1 MNISST
7 FIKRPVATW
16 LLTIGLVL
24 AGIIA
29 FHLLPVSPLP
39 QVDFPTISV
48 GASLPGADPQTMST
62 SVAAPLERQFGRIA
76 GVTEMTST
84 STRGSTSVTLQ
95 FDLSRDINGA
105 ARDVQGAI
113 NAARGFLPANLTSNP
128 TYRKVNPSDAPIL
141 ILALTSDTI
150 SKPDLYDAASSI
162 LQQKLSQVKG
172 VGQVFVG
179 GSSLPAVR
187 VELNP
192 LQLTR
197 YGISLDTVRNALTA
211 TSVNRPKGNVAG
223 GDKSWELR
231 TNDQLRKASEYLPVI
246 VTYRSGAAVR
256 LADVANVQDSVEDI
270 RTAGMV
276 NGKPS
281 VMVVLF
287 RQPGAN
293 IIETVDNVRDLLP
306 QLKASLPGGIDLSVV
321 LDRTPPIRGSLH
333 DVAVSLVISAL
344 LVILVVFWF
353 LRNVRSTVIPA
364 VAVAVSIIGTFVV
377 MYLCGYSLDNLSLMA
392 LTIATGFVV
401 DDAIVVLENVTR
413 YREMGQS
420 PFEAAMNGSREIVF
434 TVFSMSVSLVAVF
447 IPILLM
453 AGMVGRLFR
462 EFAVT
467 LSAAILVS
475 LVVSLTLTPMMCA
488 TILKP
493 FEQREHGFLYL
504 TSEWMFNRM
513 HQGYEKTLRWAL
525 RHHRIMLLITLVT
538 VVVNVLLFSMVPKGF
553 FPEQDTGRIMGNI
566 QAAQDMSFQA
576 MKDKLAQV
584 VAIIQKDPDVEY
596 VTAFTGGGG
605 TTNTARMFISL
616 KPFAKRKASAQDIIK
631 RLRPKLGSIPG
642 APTFLA
648 PVQELRVGGRMG
660 NALYQ
665 YTLQG
670 DNLTELN
677 AASQKLLRKMRTV
690 PQVADVSSDLQDKGR
705 EANLVIDRET
715 ASRLGITP
723 QVIDSTLYDAFG
735 QRQVAVS
742 YTLLNQYHVVM
753 EVDPVFWQRPETL
766 RDIWV
771 PTGSGTSAAA
781 SGGTPPQGGSGT
793 PAQTG
798 GATRALASSATSAQT
813 GSGVTQTGSGTLA
826 PLSAFTHFERTA
838 SALAVNHQGQFPSI
852 TLSFNAAPG
861 VALGDAVKA
870 IEAASREIGLPA
882 SIRGSFSGTAQAF
895 QASLANEPLL
905 ILAALITVYIV
916 LGVLY
921 ESYMHP
927 WTILST
933 LPSAGVGAV
942 LALMFFR
949 TDLSLIAIIGVIL
962 LIGIVKKNGIM
973 MVDFAL
979 MAQRKEG
986 KSPEDAIFEACLLRF
1001 RPIMMTTMAAL
1012 LGALP
1017 LAVGTGVGSELR
1029 RPLGISIVG
1038 GLIFSQMLT
1047 LFTTPVVYLYMD
1059 RLRMWIERKRGKS
1072 AQRKIYEESRTGM

>member
-1 MNISST
+1 MNISAT
-7 FIKRPVATW
+7 FIKRPVATT

-29 FHLLPVSPLP
+29 FQLLPVSPLP

-48 GASLPGADPQTMST
+48 NASLPGADPQTMST

-84 STRGSTSVTLQ
+84 SNRGSTSITLQ
-95 FDLSRDINGA
+95 FELNRDINGA

-128 TYRKVNPSDAPIL
+128 SYRKVNPSDAPIM
-141 ILALTSDTI
+141 IISLTSDTMT
-150 SKPDLYDAASSI
+150 KPQLYDAASSI
-162 LQQKLSQVKG
+162 LNQKLSQVKG

-192 LQLTR
+192 LALNR
-197 YGISLDTVRNALTA
+197 YGVSLEGVRGAISA
-211 TSVNRPKGNVAG
+211 TNVNRPKGNLVA
-223 GDKSWELR
+223 GDKSWEVR
-231 TNDQLRKASEYLPVI
+231 SNDQLRKAAEYLPLV
-246 VTYRSGAAVR
+246 VSYRSGAAVR
-256 LADVANVQDSVEDI
+256 LSDVASVVDSVEDI
-270 RTAGMV
+270 RTTGIV
-276 NGKPS
+276 NSKPA
-281 VMVVLF
+281 VMVILF

-293 IIETVDNVRDLLP
+293 IIETVDNVRALLP
-306 QLKASLPGGIDLSVV
+306 QLKAALPGAIDLSVV

-333 DVAVSLVISAL
+333 DVELSLMISGM

-353 LRNVRSTVIPA
+353 LRNVRATVIPA
-364 VAVAVSIIGTFVV
+364 VAVAVSIIGTFAV

-413 YREMGQS
+413 YREAGLS
-420 PFEAAMNGSREIVF
+420 PLEAAFKGSQEIAF
-434 TVFSMSVSLVAVF
+434 TVISMSLSLIAVF

-453 AGMVGRLFR
+453 EGMVGRLFR

-493 FEQREHGFLYL
+493 ELPREHGFLYRL
-504 TSEWMFNRM
+504 SERSFTFL
-513 HQGYEKTLRWAL
+513 HEHYETTLRWAL
-525 RHHRIMLLITLVT
+525 RHQRIMLTVTLVT
-538 VVVNVLLFSMVPKGF
+538 VVVNVYLFYLVPKGF
-553 FPEQDTGRIMGNI
+553 FPEQDTGRISGSI
-566 QAAQDMSFQA
+566 QAAQDTSFQS
-576 MKDKLAQV
+576 MSEKLSKI
-584 VAIIQKDPDVEY
+584 VAIIKTDPDVEY
-596 VTAFTGGGG
+596 VTGFTGGGG
-605 TTNTARMFISL
+605 GGGSTTNTARMFISL
-616 KPFAKRKASAQDIIK
+616 KPFATRKASANDIIK
-631 RLRPKLGSIPG
+631 RLRGKISSVPG
-642 APTFLA
+642 APTFLQ
-648 PVQELRVGGRMG
+648 PVQDLRVGGRVG
-660 NALYQ
+660 SALYQ

-670 DNLTELN
+670 DNLAELN
-677 AASQKLLRKMRTV
+677 AASQQLLRKLRGV
-690 PQVADVSSDLQDKGR
+690 PQLVDLNSDLQDKGR
-705 EANLVIDRET
+705 EATLVIDRLT

-723 QVIDSTLYDAFG
+723 AAIDNTLYDAFG
-735 QRQVAVS
+735 QRQVAIS

-753 EVDPVFWQRPETL
+753 EVDPSFWQNPEML
-766 RDIWV
+766 KDIYV
-771 PTGSGTSAAA
+771 PG
-781 SGGTPPQGGSGT
+781 
-793 PAQTG
+793 TG
-798 GATRALASSATSAQT
+798 GAL
-813 GSGVTQTGSGTLA
+813 V
-826 PLSAFTHFERTA
+826 PLSAFTHFEPSA

-852 TLSFNAAPG
+852 TLSFNLAPG
-861 VALGDAVKA
+861 VALGDGVKA
-870 IEAASREIGLPA
+870 IGAATKEIGMPA
-882 SIRGSFSGTAQAF
+882 GIRGNFAGTAQAF

-916 LGVLY
+916 LGMLY

-927 WTILST
+927 CTILST
-933 LPSAGVGAV
+933 LPSAGVGAA
-942 LALMFFR
+942 LALMIFR

-979 MAQRKEG
+979 AAQRKEG
-986 KSPEDAIFEACLLRF
+986 KSPEEAIFEACLLRF

-1017 LAVGTGVGSELR
+1017 LALGTGVGSELR

-1047 LFTTPVVYLYMD
+1047 LYTTPVVYLYMD
-1059 RLRMWIERKRGKS
+1059 RLRSWIDRKRGSSEGRRSYEKS
-1072 AQRKIYEESRTGM
+1072 REQLGA

>member
-1 MNISST
+1 MNISSV

-48 GASLPGADPQTMST
+48 GASLPGADPETMST

-84 STRGSTSVTLQ
+84 STRGSTNVTLQ

-192 LQLTR
+192 LQLSR
-197 YGISLDTVRNALTA
+197 YGISLDTVRSALTA

-223 GDKSWELR
+223 GDRSWEIR
-231 TNDQLRKASEYLPVI
+231 TNDQLRKADEYLPVI

-256 LADVANVQDSVEDI
+256 LADVATVQDSVEDI

-281 VMVVLF
+281 VMVILF

-293 IIETVDNVRDLLP
+293 IIETVDNVRALLP
-306 QLKASLPGGIDLSVV
+306 HLKAALPGGIDLSVV

-333 DVAVSLVISAL
+333 DVAISLVISAL

-353 LRNVRSTVIPA
+353 LRNVRSTLIPA
-364 VAVAVSIIGTFVV
+364 VAVGVSIIGTFVV

-420 PFEAAMNGSREIVF
+420 PYEAAMSGSREIVF

-453 AGMVGRLFR
+453 GGMVGRLFR

-467 LSAAILVS
+467 LSAAIMVS
-475 LVVSLTLTPMMCA
+475 LLVSLTLTPMMCA

-493 FEQREHGFLYL
+493 FEQREHGFFYRS
-504 TSEWMFNRM
+504 SEWMFDLM
-513 HQGYEKTLRWAL
+513 HRGYERTLRWAL
-525 RHHRIMLLITLVT
+525 RHSPIMLLVTLIT
-538 VVVNVLLFSMVPKGF
+538 VVVNVVLFAMVPKGF
-553 FPEQDTGRIMGNI
+553 FPEQDTGRIMGNV

-576 MKDKLAQV
+576 MRDKLGQI
-584 VAIIQKDPDVEY
+584 VAIIQKDPDIEY

-616 KPFAKRKASAQDIIK
+616 KPFDQRKASAQDIIK
-631 RLRPKLGSIPG
+631 RLRGKLMGIPG

-670 DNLTELN
+670 DNLAELN
-677 AASQKLLRKMRTV
+677 IASQKLLRKMRTL
-690 PQVADVSSDLQDKGR
+690 PQIADVSSDLQDKGR
-705 EANLVIDRET
+705 EANLVIDRQT

-735 QRQVAVS
+735 QRQVAIS

-766 RDIWV
+766 NDIYV
-771 PTGSGTSAAA
+771 PTSN
-781 SGGTPPQGGSGT
+781 
-793 PAQTG
+793 
-798 GATRALASSATSAQT
+798 R
-813 GSGVTQTGSGTLA
+813 TLA

-861 VALGDAVKA
+861 VALGQAVNA

-882 SIRGSFSGTAQAF
+882 TIRGNFSGTAQAF

-986 KSPEDAIFEACLLRF
+986 KSPEDAIYEACLLRF

-1017 LAVGTGVGSELR
+1017 LAVGTGIGSELR

-1059 RLRMWIERKRGKS
+1059 RLRMWIERKRGRS
-1072 AQRKIYEESRTGM
+1072 EQRKIYEESRAGM